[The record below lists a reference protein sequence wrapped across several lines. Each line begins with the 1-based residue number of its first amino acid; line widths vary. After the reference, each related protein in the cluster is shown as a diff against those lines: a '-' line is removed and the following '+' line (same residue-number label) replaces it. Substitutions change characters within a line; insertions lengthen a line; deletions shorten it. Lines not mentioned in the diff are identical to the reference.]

1 MKKRK
6 PDWLVVC
13 DASRARIL
21 RIAEPEEEWAAVETV
36 TPTEGRA
43 RSGALVS
50 DRPGRANRPKG
61 LGRQAPVDAADPTD
75 AASRRFASELGR
87 RLERGFDAHEFDGLV
102 LVAPPRFLGQLRDA
116 LTPPVRRR
124 VRASL
129 RKDLTRVTTTELRE
143 RVRPLLE
150 VPS

>member
-21 RIAEPEEEWAAVETV
+21 RVPARDEEWTELECVS
-36 TPTEGRA
+36 PTEGRA

-50 DRPGRANRPKG
+50 DRPGRAIRPGG

-75 AASRRFASELGR
+75 AASRRFALELGR
-87 RLERGFDAHEFDGLV
+87 RLERGFDAHEYEALI
-102 LVAPPRFLGQLRDA
+102 LVAPPRFLGQVRDA

-124 VRASL
+124 VRVSL
-129 RKDLTRVTTTELRE
+129 DKDLMRVTTRELRE

-150 VPS
+150 AQY